1 MRLALRWKAGILN
14 LLESLRCFPTSTKR
28 EFLQQHPLPAF
39 METACT
45 YLFGF
50 TEWWCWLLSP
60 SHIIPACSGLCYC
73 LCKYSCKLVI
83 CTFFFFLFVVH
94 TLLGTSKMV
103 SSMHFEGYFPNFTAP
118 RGGIHSEAVM
128 PWPCCPCGVPRY
140 CSAGDWGRGGC
151 PCSWQG
157 WGFKVPSNPDPSG
170 FFFLSFISYC
180 CRYCQLSVGF
190 SVNIVAPLR
199 YLQHVWSLLP
209 VYLKSECVWY
219 FWRTW
224 EAWML
229 HPKLLFNEAGSRA
242 LNGEGIHTEHKYI
255 WCVRGFWTLCGSTS

>member
-14 LLESLRCFPTSTKR
+14 LLESLWCFPTSTKR

-94 TLLGTSKMV
+94 TLLGTSKMA
-103 SSMHFEGYFPNFTAP
+103 SSMHFKGYFPNFTAP

-151 PCSWQG
+151 PCPRQG
-157 WGFKVPSNPDPSG
+157 WGFKVPSNPNPSV
-170 FFFLSFISYC
+170 FFVIHQLLLQILSAVSRIQCKHCGASEIFTACLKLVTCLPEVWMCLVLLEDLRRS
-180 CRYCQLSVGF
+180 LD
-190 SVNIVAPLR
+190 VA
-199 YLQHVWSLLP
+199 S
-209 VYLKSECVWY
+209 KIA
-219 FWRTW
+219 F
-224 EAWML
+224 
-229 HPKLLFNEAGSRA
+229 
-242 LNGEGIHTEHKYI
+242 
-255 WCVRGFWTLCGSTS
+255 